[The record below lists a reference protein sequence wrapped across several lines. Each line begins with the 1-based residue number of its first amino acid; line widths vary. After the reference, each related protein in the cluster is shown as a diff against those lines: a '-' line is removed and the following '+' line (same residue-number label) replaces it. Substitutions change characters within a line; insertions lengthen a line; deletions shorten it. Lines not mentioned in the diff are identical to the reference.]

1 METTRKGR
9 RWQQRPALAQ
19 FEKPVLNK
27 ADTRLRQ
34 GRDML
39 TATQIT
45 TDHHSYGERRADE
58 RARVMPIRAERR
70 VRVGDML
77 LFEFENLDTLRY
89 QVQEMVFVE
98 RITDPVDVSHEIALY
113 GRMAPTSHEL
123 CATMFVEL
131 DQGADV
137 RAELARLDGIQN
149 AVSLEFGNADGAAD
163 GAADARPIR
172 VSAVELRGLD
182 ENPDQ
187 PSDTVSVHVVRF
199 TLTDEQRDAFR
210 DPQVPV
216 ELVVEHP
223 EYAESTPITGP
234 TRLSLLADLALTSP
248 AG

>member
-1 METTRKGR
+1 
-9 RWQQRPALAQ
+9 
-19 FEKPVLNK
+19 
-27 ADTRLRQ
+27 
-34 GRDML
+34 ML
-39 TATQIT
+39 SATEIT
-45 TDHHSYGERRADE
+45 TDHHNYGQRRAAE

-70 VRVGDML
+70 VRVGDIL
-77 LFEFENLDTLRY
+77 VFEFENEETLRY

-98 RITDPVDVSHEIALY
+98 RITDPAEVGHEIELY

-149 AVSLEFGNADGAAD
+149 AVSLEIGASAISAE
-163 GAADARPIR
+163 GERSR
-172 VSAVELRGLD
+172 VPGVELRGLD
-182 ENPDQ
+182 EDPAR

-223 EYAESTPITGP
+223 EYAESTPIAGS
-234 TRLSLLADLALTSP
+234 TRLSLLADLALGGHT
-248 AG
+248 A

>member
-1 METTRKGR
+1 
-9 RWQQRPALAQ
+9 
-19 FEKPVLNK
+19 
-27 ADTRLRQ
+27 
-34 GRDML
+34 ML

-58 RARVMPIRAERR
+58 RARVIPIRAERR

-77 LFEFENLDTLRY
+77 VFEFENLETLRF

-98 RITDPVDVSHEIALY
+98 RITDPAEVGHEVELY
-113 GRMAPTSHEL
+113 GRMAPGSHEL

-137 RAELARLDGIQN
+137 RAELARLHGIQHS
-149 AVSLEFGNADGAAD
+149 VSLAIGPSALEPGGQ
-163 GAADARPIR
+163 PSL
-172 VSAVELRGLD
+172 VPAVELRGLD
-182 ENPDQ
+182 EDPDR

-223 EYAESTPITGP
+223 EYAESTPITGG
-234 TRLSLLADLALTSP
+234 TRLSLLADLALGGP
-248 AG
+248 AV

>member
-1 METTRKGR
+1 
-9 RWQQRPALAQ
+9 
-19 FEKPVLNK
+19 
-27 ADTRLRQ
+27 
-34 GRDML
+34 ML

-45 TDHHSYGERRADE
+45 TDHHSYGERRAEE

-77 LFEFENLDTLRY
+77 VFEFENLETLHY

-98 RITDPVDVSHEIALY
+98 RITDPAEVAHELELY
-113 GRMAPTSHEL
+113 GRMAPNSHEL

-131 DQGADV
+131 EQDADV
-137 RAELARLDGIQN
+137 RAELARLSGIQD
-149 AVSLEFGNADGAAD
+149 AVSLEIGPSAVDPEGLPSRA
-163 GAADARPIR
+163 P
-172 VSAVELRGLD
+172 AVELRGID
-182 ENPDQ
+182 EDPER

-234 TRLSLLADLALTSP
+234 TRLSLLADLALGTP
-248 AG
+248 TA